1 MASGAYWAA
10 LSGNKI
16 FANYGSL
23 IGSIGVKGPDWIY
36 FDNPI
41 VISNGLLGSS
51 VVTKTVLRNLIILQV
66 ILKIF
71 LIHLDH
77 QQ

>member
-36 FDNPI
+36 FDEPI
-41 VISNGLLGSS
+41 LISNGLLGSS
-51 VVTKTVLRNLIILQV
+51 VA
-66 ILKIF
+66 
-71 LIHLDH
+71 
-77 QQ
+77 